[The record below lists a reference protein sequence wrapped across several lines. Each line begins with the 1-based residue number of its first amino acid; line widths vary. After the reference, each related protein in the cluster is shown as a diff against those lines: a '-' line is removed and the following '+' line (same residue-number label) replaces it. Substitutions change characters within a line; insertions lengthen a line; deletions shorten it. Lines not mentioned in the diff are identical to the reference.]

1 MGQKAEYKGTDSP
14 THHAGTRKGE
24 EITASHG
31 TEPGRH
37 NKESTGAGR
46 PSGGVTARHS
56 TGINPED
63 REPIDPRMPH
73 MPPA

>member
-1 MGQKAEYKGTDSP
+1 MEQKGTDSP
-14 THHAGTRKGE
+14 THHARTRKGE
-24 EITASHG
+24 EIAGSHG

-37 NKESTGAGR
+37 HKDKTGAGR
-46 PSGGVTARHS
+46 PSGNTTARDS

-63 REPIDPRMPH
+63 REPIDPSMPH